1 MKERIQ
7 RVPFRD
13 FANLSAEEREAAE
26 QSKVNG
32 KVVNIFRVMINHPPL
47 ARAWGPFGSYI
58 LSDRQ
63 TLSPR
68 DREFAVL
75 RIAWLNQSPYQFEQH
90 TRISLELGI
99 TQAEIDRITEGP
111 KAGWNEHDEALI
123 QAADDLFEKSI
134 VSDAVWKTLS
144 SSYSIEQMMDLVF
157 TIGEYNLA
165 SWAMNSLG
173 VPLDDYLPGAKKS

>member
-111 KAGWNEHDEALI
+111 KAGWNEHDEADSGSRRFVREIDRLGC
-123 QAADDLFEKSI
+123 DLE
-134 VSDAVWKTLS
+134 DA
-144 SSYSIEQMMDLVF
+144 LVELQHPAND
-157 TIGEYNLA
+157 G
-165 SWAMNSLG
+165 SG
-173 VPLDDYLPGAKKS
+173 VHHR